1 MQRAMQRNVFPGC
14 VVLVRHAD
22 RQLMLAAYGLSS
34 KYDSLTARTAEPISA
49 TSDTLYDLASITKLF
64 TTTAVMRLVEQGKL
78 ALDEPVASWLPDF
91 AAGGKEDVT
100 VRHLLTHTSGMPD
113 YLQLWKLEPTPAAR
127 MQRVLATPL
136 RVPPG
141 TAFRY
146 SDLGLIALGHL
157 VERVAGATL
166 DRVIRDMVTGPLRLD
181 QTMYRP
187 AARLKPRI
195 APTEYEDAVGRGMVW
210 GEVHDENA
218 WSLDG
223 VAGHA
228 GIFSTAGDLGR
239 FAQMYLDG
247 GILDGVRLLK
257 PETVAEMTH
266 NQIGRLEE
274 RGLGWE
280 LNADYYMGHLAS
292 PTTYGHTG
300 FTGTSLVIDPARQL
314 IVVLLTNRVH
324 PTRNGPSENPAR
336 QVVADAALAAAD
348 EARAFSSIPAG
359 VLTGIDVL
367 MRQRMD
373 VLRGRKLGLVTNAT
387 GRDGEGRSTIDV
399 LHAEP
404 SWRLVALF
412 SPEHG
417 IRGDAD
423 AGQAIDSST
432 DQRTGLPIYS
442 LYGATTR
449 PTDAMLREVDTLVY
463 DIQDVG
469 ARTYTYTST
478 LLEVIR
484 AAAEHGLPVVVL
496 DRPNPIDGEHVEG
509 NVLDPGFASFV
520 GPAPIAMRYGLTIG
534 ELARFFNAELGVGAD
549 LTVVPLQGWRRNV
562 WFDQTG
568 MTWVNPSPNLRSLS
582 AATLY
587 PGTVLIEGS
596 NLSEGRGTQ
605 QPFEW
610 SGAPWMNAGAWAYR
624 LNALGL
630 PGVRFSPAAR
640 TPDSS
645 KFAGQAC
652 QGVAIEIVDRLLVR
666 PMELG
671 VAMLTTARS
680 VAAGRVQL
688 TAENFDRL
696 AGTDQVR
703 KAVEAGAS
711 AAEIAN
717 AWQPDLQRFISL
729 RERYLLY

>member
-1 MQRAMQRNVFPGC
+1 MQRNVFPGC
-14 VVLVRHAD
+14 VVLVRH
-22 RQLMLAAYGLSS
+22 RGKELMLAAYGLSS
-34 KYDSLTARTAEPISA
+34 KYDSLTDLTAEPISA
-49 TSDTLYDLASITKLF
+49 TPDTLYDLASITKLF

-78 ALDEPVASWLPDF
+78 ALDEPVATSLPDF
-91 AAGGKEDVT
+91 AAGGKEAVT
-100 VRHLLTHTSGMPD
+100 LRHLLTHTSGLPD

-127 MQRVLATPL
+127 MKRVLATPL
-136 RVPPG
+136 LVPPG

-157 VERVAGATL
+157 VEQVAGASL
-166 DRVIRDMVTGPLRLD
+166 DRVVRDMVTGPLHLD

-187 AARLKPRI
+187 PASLRPRI

-228 GIFSTAGDLGR
+228 GIFSTAHDLGR
-239 FAQMYLDG
+239 FAQMYLNG
-247 GILDGVRLLK
+247 GVLDGVRLLK
-257 PETVAEMTH
+257 PETVAEMTR

-280 LNADYYMGHLAS
+280 LNADYYMGHLAG

-300 FTGTSLVIDPARQL
+300 FTGMSLVIDPTRQL

-348 EARAFSSIPAG
+348 AAVVPTLAPAPPQTAV

-373 VLRGRKLGLVTNAT
+373 VLRGRKVGLVTNAT
-387 GRDGEGRSTIDV
+387 GRDIEGHSSIDV

-404 SWRLVALF
+404 AWRLVALF

-432 DQRTGLPIYS
+432 DQRTRLPIYS

-449 PTDAMLREVDTLVY
+449 PTDAMLSGVDTLVY

-478 LLEVIR
+478 LLEVMR
-484 AAAEHGLPVVVL
+484 AAAEHGLFVVVL
-496 DRPNPIDGEHVEG
+496 DRPNPLDGEHVEG
-509 NVLDPGFASFV
+509 NVLDPRFASFV
-520 GPAPIAMRYGLTIG
+520 GAAPMAMRYGLTIG
-534 ELARFFNAELGVGAD
+534 ELAQFFNAEVGAS

-568 MTWVNPSPNLRSLS
+568 LQWVNPSPNLRSLS

-596 NLSEGRGTQ
+596 NLSEGRGTER
-605 QPFEW
+605 PFEW
-610 SGAPWMNAGAWAYR
+610 SGAPWIDAARWADR
-624 LNALGL
+624 LNGLGL
-630 PGVRFSPAAR
+630 PGVRFTPSVK
-640 TPDSS
+640 TPDNS
-645 KFAGQAC
+645 KFSGQEC
-652 QGVAIEIVDRLLVR
+652 QGVAIDIVDRLQVR

-671 VAMLTTARS
+671 VAMLATARS

-688 TAENFDRL
+688 STESFDRL

-703 KAVEAGAS
+703 KALEAGAS
-711 AAEIAN
+711 AAQIAS
-717 AWQPDLQRFISL
+717 AWQADLQRFIAL
-729 RERYLLY
+729 RERYLIY

>member
-1 MQRAMQRNVFPGC
+1 MQRNVFPGC
-14 VVLVRHAD
+14 VVLVRHKGKE
-22 RQLMLAAYGLSS
+22 LMLAAYGLSS
-34 KYDSLTARTAEPISA
+34 KYDSLTDFTAEPISA
-49 TSDTLYDLASITKLF
+49 TPDTLYDLASITKLF

-78 ALDEPVASWLPDF
+78 AIDEPVATSLPDF
-91 AAGGKEDVT
+91 AAGGKEAVT
-100 VRHLLTHTSGMPD
+100 LRHLLTHTSGLPD

-136 RVPPG
+136 LVPPG

-157 VERVAGATL
+157 VEQVAGASL
-166 DRVIRDMVTGPLRLD
+166 DRVVRDMVTGPLHLD

-187 AARLKPRI
+187 PASLRPRI

-228 GIFSTAGDLGR
+228 GIFSTAHDLGR
-239 FAQMYLDG
+239 FAQMYMNG
-247 GILDGVRLLK
+247 GVLDGVRLLK
-257 PETVAEMTH
+257 PETVAEMTR

-300 FTGTSLVIDPARQL
+300 FTGTSLVIDPTRQL

-348 EARAFSSIPAG
+348 AAVVPTLAAAPPQTAV

-373 VLRGRKLGLVTNAT
+373 VLHGRKVGLVTNAT
-387 GRDGEGRSTIDV
+387 GRDIEGRSSIDV

-404 SWRLVALF
+404 AWRLVALF

-449 PTDAMLREVDTLVY
+449 PTDAMLRGVDTLVY

-478 LLEVIR
+478 LLEVMR
-484 AAAEHGLPVVVL
+484 AAAEHGLFVVVL
-496 DRPNPIDGEHVEG
+496 DRPNPLDGEHVEG
-509 NVLDPGFASFV
+509 NVLDPRFASFV
-520 GPAPIAMRYGLTIG
+520 GAAPMAMRYGLTIG
-534 ELARFFNAELGVGAD
+534 ELAQFFNAEVGAS

-568 MTWVNPSPNLRSLS
+568 LQWVNPSPNLRSLS

-596 NLSEGRGTQ
+596 NLSEGRGTER
-605 QPFEW
+605 PFEW
-610 SGAPWMNAGAWAYR
+610 SGAPWIDAARWADR
-624 LNALGL
+624 LNGLGL
-630 PGVRFSPAAR
+630 PGVRFTPSVK
-640 TPDSS
+640 TPDNS
-645 KFAGQAC
+645 KFSGQEC
-652 QGVAIEIVDRLLVR
+652 EGVAIDIVDRLQVR

-671 VAMLTTARS
+671 VAMLATARS

-688 TAENFDRL
+688 STESFDRL

-703 KAVEAGAS
+703 KALEAGAS
-711 AAEIAN
+711 AAQIAS
-717 AWQPDLQRFISL
+717 AWQADLQRFIAL
-729 RERYLLY
+729 RERYLIY